1 MVLEVQSSVM
11 PSMITVGHWGLA
23 TEKPAPSW
31 AMPTRS
37 AAGRAC
43 ACDQLVNPKMQ
54 AKQPEMESPSDDPL
68 FPGDGWI
75 DIHDHVAGT
84 GPADRRRRP
93 ARCPVAAAGLSLAG
107 PPHPRVAAAGAFSR

>member
-54 AKQPEMESPSDDPL
+54 AKQPISL
-68 FPGDGWI
+68 
-75 DIHDHVAGT
+75 
-84 GPADRRRRP
+84 RRFKGVCLRKINQ
-93 ARCPVAAAGLSLAG
+93 
-107 PPHPRVAAAGAFSR
+107 

>member
-43 ACDQLVNPKMQ
+43 ACDQLVNP
-54 AKQPEMESPSDDPL
+54 SVS
-68 FPGDGWI
+68 
-75 DIHDHVAGT
+75 T
-84 GPADRRRRP
+84 C
-93 ARCPVAAAGLSLAG
+93 AR
-107 PPHPRVAAAGAFSR
+107 PRVSNEAHLV